1 VEGVGVIMPNLIL
14 DKEEAE
20 LLDKVDWD
28 KTMEK
33 HQDKFSDF
41 IIGEK
46 GWSIMD
52 LESIFVLEQLTDDEI
67 IWS

>member
-1 VEGVGVIMPNLIL
+1 MPNLML
-14 DKEEAE
+14 SKEEQDI
-20 LLDKVDWD
+20 LDKVDWD

-33 HQDKFSDF
+33 HQDRFHEF
-41 IIGEK
+41 ARGEK

-52 LESIFVLEQLTDDEI
+52 LESMFVLEHLNDSEI